1 AYHYAGGLPIPGSL
15 TLNGAG
21 SGATFDTSKD
31 FAGFP
36 GIGGISVSPSTKG
49 EWSNRENEV
58 IPVSRIV
65 DMLENPGKEYDFN
78 GKKKVFPNI
87 KCIYWAGGN
96 PMHHHQD
103 INRQLKAFAK
113 VDSFIV
119 QDCFWTA
126 SARYAD
132 LVLPA
137 TTEIERNDITK
148 ANTNRY
154 IFAIKQAIQP
164 LYNAKNDYDIC
175 CGILK
180 HFGDNALNAFTE
192 GRDMMG
198 WVQYFY
204 NEARD
209 KASATGL

>member
-1 AYHYAGGLPIPGSL
+1 
-15 TLNGAG
+15 
-21 SGATFDTSKD
+21 
-31 FAGFP
+31 
-36 GIGGISVSPSTKG
+36 
-49 EWSNRENEV
+49 NEV

-103 INRQLKAFAK
+103 RNRQLKAFAK

-126 SARYAD
+126 SARHAD
-132 LVLPA
+132 LVLPS

-148 ANTNRY
+148 A
-154 IFAIKQAIQP
+154 
-164 LYNAKNDYDIC
+164 
-175 CGILK
+175 
-180 HFGDNALNAFTE
+180 
-192 GRDMMG
+192 
-198 WVQYFY
+198 
-204 NEARD
+204 
-209 KASATGL
+209 